1 MRTPI
6 YWHRLIYRNTYGRS
20 HPAFD
25 QRFEKI
31 VELIKPGSSVLDI
44 CCGDARLYTYYL
56 RSRGCDYHGIDLSLS
71 MVPHH
76 ARSHTARGNITE
88 MEFPEAD
95 YVVMMEAL
103 YHFSGNAP
111 TILRRMRASAREK
124 VIVLEQVKNK
134 ITFLPGWIARFL
146 SNPGN
151 GSGGFRL
158 NREQLERIIDQAD
171 PGAEKQLVFNGY
183 DLLIIMSGAAGKRA
197 PVKPTSSD

>member
-31 VELIKPGSSVLDI
+31 VELIKPGSSVLDT
-44 CCGDARLYTYYL
+44 CCGDARLYTHYL
-56 RSRGCDYHGIDLSLS
+56 KTHGCDYQGIDLSLS
-71 MVPHH
+71 MVPHQ
-76 ARSHTARGNITE
+76 ARSHTTMGNVIE
-88 MEFPEAD
+88 MELPEVD

-103 YHFSGNAP
+103 YHFGTNAP
-111 TILRRMRASAREK
+111 VILKRMRASAREK

-151 GSGGFRL
+151 GSGGFRFD
-158 NREQLERIIDQAD
+158 RKRLEGIIDQVDA
-171 PGAEKQLVFNGY
+171 AASKELVFNGY
-183 DLLIIMSGAAGKRA
+183 DLLIVMSGAAGKRA
-197 PVKPTSSD
+197 PVNPTSSD